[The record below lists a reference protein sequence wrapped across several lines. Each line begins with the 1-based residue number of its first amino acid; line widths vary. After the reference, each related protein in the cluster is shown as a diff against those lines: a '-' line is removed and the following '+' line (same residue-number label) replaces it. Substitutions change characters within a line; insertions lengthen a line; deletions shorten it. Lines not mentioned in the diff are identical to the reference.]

1 MAWQVIGHS
10 KAIELLDNSLKGG
23 RLSHAYLF
31 VGPAHVG
38 KMTLAL
44 NLAQAL
50 NCEAQDPPCGEC
62 QACRRI
68 GAGKHADVQVIGLT
82 YDQNSAGRLRT
93 EIGID
98 QIRELQHV
106 ASLPPY
112 EGRKKVFI
120 IDSAEYL
127 NSEAANCLLKTLE
140 EPPAYV
146 LLILLAVN
154 DRVLLPTII
163 SRCQKIELGPLSCE
177 VIAPALVAR
186 KGVDLEKAKV
196 LARICGGGIG
206 WALSACTEDRLLQE
220 RSQRVTELLHL
231 ITASLEERFA
241 YAAQL
246 ATQFGRNRQSVI
258 GVLDLWLNLWRDLLF
273 IRVGCVDLITNIDF
287 EETLLQRARSYSL
300 EQISGFI
307 GSLRSARWQLE
318 QNVNSRLALEV
329 LMLGIPNK
337 EEAKEVSR
345 EVARV

>member
-10 KAIELLDNSLKGG
+10 KGIELLDNSLKGG

-50 NCEAQDPPCGEC
+50 NCEAEAPPCGEC

-68 GAGKHADVQVIGLT
+68 EAGKHADVQVIGLT
-82 YDQNSAGRLRT
+82 YAQNSAGRLRT
-93 EIGID
+93 EISID
-98 QIRELQHV
+98 QIRELQHA

-120 IDSAEYL
+120 IDGAEYL

-154 DRVLLPTII
+154 DRVLLPTIV
-163 SRCQKIELGPLSCE
+163 SRCQRVELGSLSSDLVE
-177 VIAPALVAR
+177 RALVER
-186 KGVDLEKAKV
+186 EGVDLEKAKV
-196 LARICGGGIG
+196 LACICGGGIG
-206 WALSACTEDRLLQE
+206 WALAACREDRLLEE
-220 RSQRVTELLHL
+220 RSQKVTELLHL

-246 ATQFGRNRQSVI
+246 ATRFGRERKAVMEM
-258 GVLDLWLNLWRDLLF
+258 LDLWLSLWRDLLC
-273 IRVGCVDLITNIDF
+273 IQAGCADVITNIDF
-287 EETLLQRARSYSL
+287 KEVLLQRARSYSL
-300 EQISGFI
+300 KQISGFI
-307 GSLRSARWQLE
+307 GRLRSARWQLE
-318 QNVNSRLALEV
+318 QNVNPRLVIEV
-329 LMLGIPNK
+329 LMLSIPNK
-337 EEAKEVSR
+337 EEAKEVSGKA
-345 EVARV
+345 ARG